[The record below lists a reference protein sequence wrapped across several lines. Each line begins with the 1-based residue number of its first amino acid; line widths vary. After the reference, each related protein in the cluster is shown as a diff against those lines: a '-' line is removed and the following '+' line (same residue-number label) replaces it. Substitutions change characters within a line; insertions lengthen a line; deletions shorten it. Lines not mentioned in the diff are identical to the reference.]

1 MNEILLMMWLVIWV
15 ILLVMS
21 TIDKRGVVFGFISGV
36 WILFMGIYIILDG
49 IQIQSGMSLLGEVG
63 SQTITYQYAEIV
75 PPFSSYSTMW
85 GLPFILIGF
94 YICWLSATAKK
105 KSDAQ

>member
-1 MNEILLMMWLVIWV
+1 MLLILWLVIWV
-15 ILLVMS
+15 ILLIMS

-49 IQIQSGMSLLGEVG
+49 LQVQSGMTILGEVG
-63 SQTITYQYAEIV
+63 NQSIVYQYNEIV
-75 PPFSSYSTMW
+75 PPFSNYSTMW

-94 YICWLSATAKK
+94 YITWLSATAKK
-105 KSDAQ
+105 KKDAQ

>member
-1 MNEILLMMWLVIWV
+1 MNEILLLVWLIIWV

-21 TIDKRGVVFGFISGV
+21 TIDKRGVVFGFIAGV
-36 WILFMGIYIILDG
+36 WILFLGIYVILDG
-49 IQIQSGMSLLGEVG
+49 IQIQSGMTVTGEVAN
-63 SQTITYQYAEIV
+63 QIITYQYNTVA

-94 YICWLSATAKK
+94 YLCWLSATAKK
-105 KSDAQ
+105 KN